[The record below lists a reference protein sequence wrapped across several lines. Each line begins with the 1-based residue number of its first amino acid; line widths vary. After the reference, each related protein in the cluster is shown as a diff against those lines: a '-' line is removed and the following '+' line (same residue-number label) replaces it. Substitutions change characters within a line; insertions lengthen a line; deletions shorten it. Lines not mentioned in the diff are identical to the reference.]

1 MRTKID
7 GGPAFPVMGS
17 GEDNQPVCLHQ
28 GMRLVD
34 FFAAHA
40 AAGLA
45 ADPNCGEPRDV
56 ARLAY
61 HIAEAM
67 VLRRKAGDE

>member
-1 MRTKID
+1 MRAID

-34 FFAAHA
+34 FFAAHV

-45 ADPNCGEPRDV
+45 ADPGSGRPRDI
-56 ARLAY
+56 ARQAY

-67 VLRRKAGDE
+67 VLHRKEGEE